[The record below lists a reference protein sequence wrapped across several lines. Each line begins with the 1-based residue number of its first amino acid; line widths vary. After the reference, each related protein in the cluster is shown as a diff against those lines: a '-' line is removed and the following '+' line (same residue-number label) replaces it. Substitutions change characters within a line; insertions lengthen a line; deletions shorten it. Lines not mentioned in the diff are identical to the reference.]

1 MIMGTPKFDNTK
13 TWVAVQVTFTHP
25 FPLTCLHN
33 RCKFNPET
41 FWWGSKKRSLITGR
55 RPRRILLKSTMLN
68 RLSIFLNLVWPKS
81 CGASF

>member
-41 FWWGSKKRSLITGR
+41 FWWGSKKKVPNHWQETQENSSEVHNAEQT
-55 RPRRILLKSTMLN
+55 
-68 RLSIFLNLVWPKS
+68 
-81 CGASF
+81 